1 VKSKGLGILLA
12 AALWAQLVSPVR
24 AFDSGDFPIRVY
36 VSPCI
41 AGTEKSANP
50 VAVPENKLSALRQG
64 VAYWVR
70 LIGSLSNK
78 PNDQTYTIV
87 LMRSETPIDTAKLTR
102 LGFLVLVDSREQ
114 ADLVIE
120 ARDKYNLKNLLDRM
134 HK

>member
-1 VKSKGLGILLA
+1 
-12 AALWAQLVSPVR
+12 VSP
-24 AFDSGDFPIRVY
+24 Y
-36 VSPCI
+36 I
-41 AGTEKSANP
+41 AGIEKSANP
-50 VAVPENKLSALRQG
+50 VPVPENKLIALRQG
-64 VAYWVR
+64 VADWVELVR
-70 LIGSLSNK
+70 ALPDK
-78 PNDQTYTIV
+78 PSDQTYAIV